1 MKTTIK
7 FYSLLILTFLTL
19 IPAIHKLVNPIPAEW
34 FIGLFKNSPINMI
47 PGGLFFAYWI
57 LIILEFACGLLFTIS
72 IVSMEFKPTKTLKF
86 GKLGFH
92 LTFILFI
99 ILFFGSFLIQNYDNG
114 FNDFLYFV
122 GVLFIYERYFKD

>member
-47 PGGLFFAYWI
+47 PGGLLFAYWI

-72 IVSMEFKPTKTLKF
+72 IVSMEFKPTKILKF